1 MTITETRPDE
11 TPVEDA
17 SAGGPSASVP
27 PQPVGVAAWLLTGD
41 HKKIGRL
48 FIGAALV
55 FGVAGLVIAALLGI
69 ERIDSSG
76 TQILKLNAVSQ
87 LFSLYLLG
95 MAFLFTIPLFLGIAI
110 CVVPLQVGARTLAF
124 PRAAAASFWGWLV
137 SAGLLIASYIMNG
150 GPGGG
155 DAKGVDLFL
164 LSFSALALCLLLGA
178 ICVGATVL
186 ALRAPGMT
194 SDQTPLSAWGFMV
207 GALLLV
213 LTLPVLVANLVLLW
227 VDHRYGRVAF
237 GGNYGIGPRIAWTIT
252 QPQIYIY
259 ALPAIAVLAEVA
271 PIFARRRPDP
281 PQGSIMV
288 GALTAVGVLGFGA
301 YLQPVLYPQ
310 VTDRLFYK
318 IQVIAAIVPVLIV
331 LLISL
336 RVLGAHRPRLRAPLT
351 LSLLATL
358 LVLGGTVA
366 GALSTFDSLD
376 LVGTTWQQG
385 QYELV
390 VIGAGLLG
398 GFAAIA
404 LWGPKIWG
412 RLLPELG
419 ASALGVLTFLCL
431 ALMAGGNLAAGLLD
445 QPAGEVNFVGQGGT
459 GFFNVCVAAGAIAV
473 TILAIAGVL
482 MLLRGFTK
490 GELAGDD
497 PWEGH
502 TLEWATSS
510 PPPTGNFAGPLPEIT
525 SDRPLLDAREAAATA
540 KADDATAG
548 EA

>member
-1 MTITETRPDE
+1 MTITDTRPDD
-11 TPVEDA
+11 TPVADA
-17 SAGGPSASVP
+17 SAPSGPAMASAP
-27 PQPVGVAAWLLTGD
+27 PQVAGAAAWLLTGD

-55 FGVAGLVIAALLGI
+55 YAVAGMVIAALLGI
-69 ERIDSSG
+69 ERVDSSG
-76 TQILKLNAVSQ
+76 TQILKLNAVGQ
-87 LFSLYLLG
+87 LFSLYTLG

-110 CVVPLQVGARTLAF
+110 CVAPLQVGARTLAF

-137 SAGLLIASYIMNG
+137 SSAVLIASYIMNG

-164 LSFSALALCLLLGA
+164 LSFAALVISLLLGA

-194 SDQTPLSAWGFMV
+194 IDQTPLGAWGFMV
-207 GALLLV
+207 GAVMLV
-213 LTLPVLVANLVLLW
+213 FTLPVLLAWLVLMW
-227 VDHRYGRVAF
+227 VDHRYGRIAF
-237 GGNYGIGPRIAWTIT
+237 GGNFGIGPRIAWTVA

-281 PQGSIMV
+281 PQGTIMV
-288 GALTAVGVLGFGA
+288 GALTLMGVLGFGA
-301 YLQPVLYPQ
+301 YVQPVLYPQ
-310 VTDRLFYK
+310 VTDRVFYK
-318 IQVIAAIVPVLIV
+318 SMVIASVVPVLIV

-336 RVLGAHRPRLRAPLT
+336 RVLGKDRPRLRAPLVF
-351 LSLLATL
+351 SLAATL
-358 LVLGGTVA
+358 VVLAGTVA
-366 GALSTFDSLD
+366 GALSTFDRFD
-376 LVGTTWQQG
+376 LTGTTWQQG

-398 GFAAIA
+398 GFGALV

-412 RLLPELG
+412 RLIPELA
-419 ASALGVLTFLCL
+419 ASAFGVLLFLCL
-431 ALMAGGNLAAGLLD
+431 LLMAGGNLAAGLLD
-445 QPAGEVNFVGQGGT
+445 QPFGETNYVGRSGT

-473 TILAIAGVL
+473 LILTIAGVL
-482 MLLRGFTK
+482 LLMRGFAK
-490 GELAGDD
+490 GEPAGND

-502 TLEWATSS
+502 TLEWATTS
-510 PPPTGNFAGPLPEIT
+510 PPPIGNFSAALPEIT
-525 SDRPLLDAREAAATA
+525 SDRPLLDAREAAAPA
-540 KADDATAG
+540 EQAGG